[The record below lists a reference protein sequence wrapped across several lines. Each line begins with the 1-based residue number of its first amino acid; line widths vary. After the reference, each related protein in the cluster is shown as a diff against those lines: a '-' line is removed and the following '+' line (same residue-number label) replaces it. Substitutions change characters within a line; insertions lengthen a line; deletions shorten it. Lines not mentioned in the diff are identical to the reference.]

1 MKNLLVAVDFSDVT
15 DRVVSQAE
23 QLARACGAKVWLLH
37 CVHEDPVYAT
47 MGEVPVVLPSPDE
60 NLSLRFAGEHQ
71 RLLRIATAMRASG
84 IEAETLFEWGV
95 PTFEIL
101 AQAKEHNVDLII
113 MGSHGHGAL
122 YQLVFGSVAKSVMH
136 ETTIPVLV
144 VPSEVQKAAR
154 VTTANKWEE
163 PMATPY

>member
-15 DRVVSQAE
+15 DRVVAQAE
-23 QLARACGAKVWLLH
+23 QLAHACGAKVWLLH

-60 NLSLRFAGEHQ
+60 DLSLRFAGEHQ
-71 RLLRIATAMRASG
+71 RLLKLATTLRSSG
-84 IEAETLFEWGV
+84 IDVATLFEWGV
-95 PTFEIL
+95 PTYEIL
-101 AQAKEHNVDLII
+101 SQAKEHSVDMIV

-136 ETTIPVLV
+136 ETTIPILI
-144 VPSEVQKAAR
+144 VPSETHKATHA
-154 VTTANKWEE
+154 AAESKWEE